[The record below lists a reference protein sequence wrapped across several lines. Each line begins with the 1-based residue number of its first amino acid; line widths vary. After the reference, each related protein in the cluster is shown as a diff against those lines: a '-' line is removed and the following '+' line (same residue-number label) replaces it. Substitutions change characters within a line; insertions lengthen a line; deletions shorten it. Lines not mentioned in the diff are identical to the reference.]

1 MATSILIE
9 KAAVANIAST
19 YAARMLAQAKLAAK
33 KELVSMSTAI
43 DAAAA
48 RGSYRLSYRLSG
60 SITRLTDANL
70 EAAMEIIEDEIEA
83 ANYTAATEVK
93 NSKGVVVGYDFNW
106 GAPDP
111 EPVEETTGEETGENT
126 GETTEEATTEEETTE
141 EATTEEEQPEYIYNA
156 VTAEQIAAYEQNSQ
170 TPADAGLYEEG
181 ETEGTYVLSEDTT
194 FDAEKTYYIKALNPV
209 T

>member
-48 RGSYRLSYRLSG
+48 RGSYKLSYRLSG

-111 EPVEETTGEETGENT
+111 EPVEETTGEETGVTT
-126 GETTEEATTEEETTE
+126 GETTEEETTE

-181 ETEGTYVLSEDTT
+181 ETEGTYVLSEDTA
-194 FDAEKTYYIKALNPV
+194 FDAEKTYYMKVLNPG